1 MRAATKRLVG
11 ATALAGI
18 ALAASPGM
26 AQISGVQLAQNGGGA
41 GSGGAAGAIDLERL
55 ARVLDEQAR
64 QLEEQRRL
72 IERQEALIAEQ
83 QRELR
88 SQRDM
93 LMSQWSRIDDLSTQV
108 GAGIPAPPSA
118 PVTVGGLVAQAPPVQ
133 RSDAAVAQAP
143 SADGGGAAP
152 TPPAGASGTA
162 PGQAPEQD
170 LVPRP
175 ELASPER
182 GGVLLRQGTAVVE
195 PSVEFSLSQVNR
207 VEVAG
212 FTVLPAILIGSF
224 EVSEAERKSVTSAV
238 TVRYGLT
245 DRLEI
250 EGRVPFVYRD
260 DRQTARPIG
269 ESSTAAETTTV
280 DGAGLGDLEVAAH
293 YQINE
298 GGGGWPFLVG
308 NLRVK
313 STTGTDPFEVS
324 RNDNGVETELPT
336 GTGFWG
342 IQPSLTAIWPSD
354 PAVFYANLGYTW
366 NIERDVGGEFGT
378 IDPGDVY
385 QVNAGVG
392 LALNERASLSLGY
405 DHQVITETIQNGE
418 TVEDG
423 LIHVGRLLLG
433 SSYRFSDRISLNF
446 QLGVG
451 VTEDAPDMTATVR
464 VPITFDVF

>member
-1 MRAATKRLVG
+1 MN
-11 ATALAGI
+11 
-18 ALAASPGM
+18 P
-26 AQISGVQLAQNGGGA
+26 
-41 GSGGAAGAIDLERL
+41 
-55 ARVLDEQAR
+55 
-64 QLEEQRRL
+64 
-72 IERQEALIAEQ
+72 
-83 QRELR
+83 
-88 SQRDM
+88 
-93 LMSQWSRIDDLSTQV
+93 
-108 GAGIPAPPSA
+108 
-118 PVTVGGLVAQAPPVQ
+118 
-133 RSDAAVAQAP
+133 
-143 SADGGGAAP
+143 
-152 TPPAGASGTA
+152 
-162 PGQAPEQD
+162 
-170 LVPRP
+170 
-175 ELASPER
+175 
-182 GGVLLRQGTAVVE
+182 
-195 PSVEFSLSQVNR
+195 

-366 NIERDVGGEFGT
+366 NIERDIGGDFGT

-405 DHQVITETIQNGE
+405 DHQVITETVQNGE

-423 LIHVGRLLLG
+423 LIHVGRLLVG

>member
-18 ALAASPGM
+18 TLAASPGM
-26 AQISGVQLAQNGGGA
+26 AQISGVQLAQNGSGA
-41 GSGGAAGAIDLERL
+41 GAGGSGDTIDLERL

-64 QLEEQRRL
+64 QLDEQRRL

-93 LMSQWSRIDDLSTQV
+93 LMNQWSRIDDLSAQV
-108 GAGIPAPPSA
+108 GTGVPAPPSA

-143 SADGGGAAP
+143 PGDAGGASS
-152 TPPAGASGTA
+152 TPPAGSSGTA

-182 GGVLLRQGTAVVE
+182 GGVLLPQGTAVVE

-342 IQPSLTAIWPSD
+342 IPFS
-354 PAVFYANLGYTW
+354 
-366 NIERDVGGEFGT
+366 
-378 IDPGDVY
+378 
-385 QVNAGVG
+385 
-392 LALNERASLSLGY
+392 RA
-405 DHQVITETIQNGE
+405 
-418 TVEDG
+418 
-423 LIHVGRLLLG
+423 
-433 SSYRFSDRISLNF
+433 
-446 QLGVG
+446 
-451 VTEDAPDMTATVR
+451 
-464 VPITFDVF
+464 